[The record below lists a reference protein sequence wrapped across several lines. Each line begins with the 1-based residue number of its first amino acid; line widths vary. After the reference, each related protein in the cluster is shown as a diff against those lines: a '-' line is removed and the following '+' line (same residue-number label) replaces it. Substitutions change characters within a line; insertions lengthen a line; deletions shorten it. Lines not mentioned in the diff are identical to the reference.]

1 MSYFL
6 DDDMYYNYIKGSDF
20 KAQTKLK
27 NAKRRQRDS
36 NKVIPE
42 IIQQR
47 DKERQLK
54 KQIKLEL
61 SAKKKN
67 WDIKRAQSR
76 TASGRRQLL
85 NNKEYTS
92 IENDNDLADEL
103 NYEIFQQCMLYEW
116 YYSELWS
123 HSEL

>member
-1 MSYFL
+1 MSNFL
-6 DDDMYYNYIKGSDF
+6 NHDTLYDNYLRISDF

-27 NAKRRQRDS
+27 NAKRRQRDT

-42 IIQQR
+42 IVQQR
-47 DKERQLK
+47 EKERQLK
-54 KQIKLEL
+54 KQVKLEL

-67 WDIKRAQSR
+67 FDIKRAQSR
-76 TASGRRQLL
+76 TASGRCQLL
-85 NNKEYTS
+85 NFNA

-103 NYEIFQQCMLYEW
+103 NYEIFQELMLYEW

>member
-1 MSYFL
+1 MSNFSNHDNLY
-6 DDDMYYNYIKGSDF
+6 DNYIRGSDF

-47 DKERQLK
+47 EKERQLK

-76 TASGRRQLL
+76 TASGRSQLL
-85 NNKEYTS
+85 NFNDIK
-92 IENDNDLADEL
+92 NDNDLADEL
-103 NYEIFQQCMLYEW
+103 NYEIFQDYIWYEW
-116 YYSELWS
+116 YSSEL
-123 HSEL
+123 